1 MLFTRVIFNTCEF
14 TQESLANAKSTR
26 PLFMS
31 ENGVVSNIII
41 LNHIGLLK
49 FKNIF
54 LIKELFFISPQL
66 KITLFKP
73 VFLQLALVHFAN
85 THLGNKKSQFIKR
98 EANASTY

>member
-1 MLFTRVIFNTCEF
+1 MLFTIVIFNTCEF
-14 TQESLANAKSTR
+14 PQESLANAKSAH
-26 PLFMS
+26 PFFMS
-31 ENGVVSNIII
+31 ENGVISNTIT
-41 LNHIGLLK
+41 LNRNGLLK

-73 VFLQLALVHFAN
+73 VFLQLALVHFAD
-85 THLGNKKSQFIKR
+85 TLLGNKKSQFIKR